1 MTVYTLFGV
10 LYDKGES
17 LLGVYST
24 QEKAQEAEKNHRVSN
39 VYEIFDE
46 YWIGKYE
53 MDAFPE
59 TL

>member
-1 MTVYTLFGV
+1 MTVYTLSGV
-10 LYDKGES
+10 LYEGSDS

-24 QEKAQEAEKNHRVSN
+24 QEKALEAEENHRASS

-46 YWIGKYE
+46 YWIGEFE

-59 TL
+59 TF